1 MNNLIRIALTAGEP
15 AGIGLDVALQWAM
28 TEQAVDVV
36 AFADPEALQVRADLL
51 ELPVRLDVREYHPP
65 TTPPQAGVLK
75 VRPYFTAQPVTAGH
89 LNAANAAYVLNC
101 LEQACRACQ
110 RGEFDAMVTAPVHKG
125 IINDAGIAFTG
136 HTEYLAQ
143 LTHARCVVMMLATS
157 KLRVALVTTH
167 IPLFQ
172 VAKAITRERL
182 EQVIRVLERDLK
194 RYFGFEKPRIA
205 VCGLNPHAGENGHL
219 GREELEIINPVLEKL
234 RNKGFGLIGT
244 ISADTAFTEKSLTY
258 SDVVLTMY
266 HDQGLPVLKQQGFGE
281 AVNITLGLPII
292 RTSVDHGTALELA
305 GTGKANVGSLTQA
318 IEIAAQM
325 VKNHRHVAQTP

>member
-1 MNNLIRIALTAGEP
+1 MNNLIRLALTAGEP

-28 TEQAVDVV
+28 SAQQVDLV
-36 AFADPEALQVRADLL
+36 AFADPSALQQRAEMLN
-51 ELPVRLDVREYHPP
+51 LPIQLDVREYHPP
-65 TTPPQAGVLK
+65 TPHQAGVLK
-75 VRPYFTAQPVTAGH
+75 VRPYFTAQPVTAGQ
-89 LNAANAAYVLNC
+89 LNTANAAYVLEC

-110 RGEFDAMVTAPVHKG
+110 RGEFNAMVTAPVHKG
-125 IINDAGIAFTG
+125 VINDAGIAFTG
-136 HTEYLAQ
+136 HTEFLAK

-157 KLRVALVTTH
+157 RLKVALVTTH
-167 IPLFQ
+167 LPLLQ

-182 EQVIRVLERDLK
+182 EQVIRVLEKDLK
-194 RYFGFEKPRIA
+194 RYFGFEKPRIL

-234 RNKGFGLIGT
+234 RNKGFELIGS
-244 ISADTAFTEKSLTY
+244 ISADTAFTEKSLSY

-305 GTGKANVGSLTQA
+305 GTGNANSGSLMQA

-325 VKNHRHVAQTP
+325 AKHYHATQTS